1 MINFQE
7 TTRFIKEKISL
18 NSLSEI
24 SWVLTGQIINVL
36 LNFLIIK
43 QLTRLGTELY
53 GVYALILT
61 VNLLIG
67 SLLYGPVTQAFIRF
81 YHENR
86 EAGRISVYVKLMNSF
101 VKYSALGMF
110 GLGIVIILILTL
122 SNLYS
127 DYLILSLAVIFI
139 ITFKSNEFYS
149 ISLNIIRK
157 RKENSLLQNMERII
171 NLLLLWLLFNSSKDS
186 LYTVLML
193 FGTTSILFFSIKYK
207 LFSNFHLGDETEE
220 EINHLDVRNA
230 IISSLKIYA
239 FPFIIWGIT
248 GWLQSNS
255 EKWILANY
263 LSTAD
268 VGIYAVMMTLVSAL
282 IILPNNIIT
291 EFSTPIIFQHFSDL
305 SNHEKVN
312 GGHKII
318 NIIVLVT
325 IVFTAF
331 ASAFTFFWGD
341 EIILLISSEAFTV
354 YSFLLPLFCI
364 GTGLFYVGQAMC
376 NTGMALNVPR
386 KYLLPKIIAG
396 LLSVILNIIFI
407 INYGIIGVAYAMLVV
422 GLLYSV
428 HIMFINVKLK
438 D

>member
-1 MINFQE
+1 MI
-7 TTRFIKEKISL
+7 
-18 NSLSEI
+18 
-24 SWVLTGQIINVL
+24 
-36 LNFLIIK
+36 
-43 QLTRLGTELY
+43 
-53 GVYALILT
+53 
-61 VNLLIG
+61 
-67 SLLYGPVTQAFIRF
+67 
-81 YHENR
+81 
-86 EAGRISVYVKLMNSF
+86 
-101 VKYSALGMF
+101 
-110 GLGIVIILILTL
+110 
-122 SNLYS
+122 
-127 DYLILSLAVIFI
+127 
-139 ITFKSNEFYS
+139 
-149 ISLNIIRK
+149 
-157 RKENSLLQNMERII
+157 
-171 NLLLLWLLFNSSKDS
+171 
-186 LYTVLML
+186 
-193 FGTTSILFFSIKYK
+193 FGTTSILFFTIKYK
-207 LFSNFHLGDETEE
+207 LFSNFHLGYETKGEV
-220 EINHLDVRNA
+220 NHLDVRNA

-268 VGIYAVMMTLVSAL
+268 VGIYALMMTLVSAL

-312 GGHKII
+312 SGHKII

-325 IVFTAF
+325 VVFTAF

-341 EIILLISSEAFTV
+341 EIILLISSEAFTL

-376 NTGMALNVPR
+376 NTGMALNVPQ

-407 INYGIIGVAYAMLVV
+407 INYGIIGVAYAMLAV
-422 GLLYSV
+422 GFLYSV
-428 HIMFINVKLK
+428 HIMFINGKLK
-438 D
+438 N